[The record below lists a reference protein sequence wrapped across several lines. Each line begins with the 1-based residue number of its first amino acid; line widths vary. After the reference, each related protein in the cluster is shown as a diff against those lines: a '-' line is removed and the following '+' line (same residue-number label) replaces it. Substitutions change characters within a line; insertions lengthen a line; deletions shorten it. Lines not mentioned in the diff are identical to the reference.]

1 MKRRA
6 VSLAVALLTI
16 LLGCLVVAGLVTLL
30 GLPSW
35 ANVIAGAIWGAL
47 VGPRVHH
54 WFNERG

>member
-6 VSLAVALLTI
+6 VSLAVALLTV

-35 ANVIAGAIWGAL
+35 ANVIAGAVWSA
-47 VGPRVHH
+47 VAGPRVYH
-54 WFNERG
+54 WFDGRR